1 MTHRSGQASQGSGR
15 RNTTAA
21 PDPSRRTIVGRT
33 LAIAA
38 LAPVLP
44 GCGQGPLTNRAS
56 KDFNFRQ
63 TITADFEGQTITS
76 SSVQNFYWRGWSTEL
91 ASVSRTVYSVDGE
104 GVVFD
109 FGRGGVV
116 VSTIIELAE
125 PVREAART
133 PQWGLRPPLR
143 RGWPVASFVAKD
155 LIGPRGEDVSLANWW
170 LPLADM
176 TSSRDVELSLGQ
188 LPLLLWIRDR
198 TNPASVEKLD
208 VSNAQA
214 GEPSIVSSTVSVTND
229 PMTRGVVSG
238 YLPWVEEYRDTDR
251 HLSGNYGAIKS
262 PDVSD
267 NILAQDVVGYFK

>member
-1 MTHRSGQASQGSGR
+1 M
-15 RNTTAA
+15 TAA
-21 PDPSRRTIVGRT
+21 TDPSRRSIVGST
-33 LAIAA
+33 LAVAS
-38 LAPVLP
+38 LAPVLT
-44 GCGQGPLTNRAS
+44 GCGISASPNKAS
-56 KDFNFRQ
+56 KDFNFRH
-63 TITADFEGQTITS
+63 TITAEFEGQTLTS

-91 ASVSRTVYSVDGE
+91 ASVSRTVYSVNGE

-109 FGRGGVV
+109 SGPGGVV

-143 RGWPVASFVAKD
+143 RGWPVASFLAED

-176 TSSRDVELSLGQ
+176 TSSRDVALTLEQ

-198 TNPASVEKLD
+198 TNPASVKKLD

-214 GEPSIVSSTVSVTND
+214 GEPRIISSTVSVTSD
-229 PMTRGVVSG
+229 PITKGVVSG
-238 YLPWVEEYRDTDR
+238 YLPWVDEYRKTDR

-267 NILAQDVVGYFK
+267 NILAQDIVGYFQ